1 MANGLHLLKLVMGV
15 DISTRPVRK
24 SGRDGKP
31 RKSSIRNAAAALKTR
46 SFRLSMT
53 ISENC

>member
-31 RKSSIRNAAAALKTR
+31 RKSSIRNAAAEDEK
-46 SFRLSMT
+46 LSSVNDH
-53 ISENC
+53 I